1 MLLRWVILLSLTAG
15 LDGYSVGFPSLKA
28 RHPHLHGAVQLSC
41 SSNPLP
47 KSIFSWSKETLKSE
61 LCRIGLD
68 QSAEVLFK
76 RNVDG
81 LKLLR
86 LVERNDLVR
95 LFEFNVDDALSIE
108 AFAIRVQTH
117 DELEAQRKRK
127 EDDKKAEQERKQDEK
142 RSGFDFSFRPI
153 KNMHL

>member
-1 MLLRWVILLSLTAG
+1 MS
-15 LDGYSVGFPSLKA
+15 S
-28 RHPHLHGAVQLSC
+28 

-47 KSIFSWSKETLKSE
+47 TSIFSWSKETLKSE
-61 LCRIGLD
+61 LRRIGLD

-95 LFEFNVDDALSIE
+95 LFELSVDDALSIE
-108 AFAIRVQTH
+108 ALTIRVQTQ
-117 DELEAQRKRK
+117 DELEAQRKIRVQTQDEFEAQRKRK
-127 EDDKKAEQERKQDEK
+127 EGDKQSEQERKVEQEEK
-142 RSGFDFSFRPI
+142 KSGFQFLFRPKKLCI
-153 KNMHL
+153 YKFRVQMLS